1 MSGRCECVG
10 VLCGVPAR
18 EDARDPEHC
27 HVDEVGL
34 DLFHRGSLLLSRLDL
49 LDYVRDLVARL
60 VSVRVRVK
68 DRARSRDLV
77 AHLVGG

>member
-1 MSGRCECVG
+1 MG

-27 HVDEVGL
+27 HVEEVGL
-34 DLFHRGSLLLSRLDL
+34 ELFHRGSLLLSRLDL
-49 LDYVRDLVARL
+49 LDYVRDLVAHL
-60 VSVRVRVK
+60 VIVRVRVK
-68 DRARSRDLV
+68 DRVRIRDLV